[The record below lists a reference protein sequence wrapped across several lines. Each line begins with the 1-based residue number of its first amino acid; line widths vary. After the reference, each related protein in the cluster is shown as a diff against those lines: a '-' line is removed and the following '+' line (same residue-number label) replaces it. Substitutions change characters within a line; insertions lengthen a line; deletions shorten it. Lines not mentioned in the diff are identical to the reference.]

1 MPPCAGRLAQ
11 STCGIPATRA
21 GTPCTICAGETEQ
34 VPAISLPWFL
44 DRVRRDL
51 DLLKCDCEGV
61 EYEIFHSLPD
71 SYYRRIGKI
80 IMEYHESILRREHAE
95 FYSEFEAALRR
106 NYSQVRTEPISP
118 GMTMILAWRE

>member
-1 MPPCAGRLAQ
+1 MCEHTGSITMWHTGHEGGHTMHDMRRGDVP
-11 STCGIPATRA
+11 
-21 GTPCTICAGETEQ
+21 EQ

-51 DLLKCDCEGV
+51 DLLKCDCEGG